1 MLKYIGKGWMKS
13 LILCNPGGGAT
24 RLIFEWG
31 VRLGI
36 GTITVTQCGHDNDQI
51 CEKYTPSHDNN
62 CEKDT
67 PICKKNAKKMPSP
80 THDNL

>member
-13 LILCNPGGGAT
+13 LIFCNPGGGAT

-36 GTITVTQCGHDNDQI
+36 GTITVTQCGHDND
-51 CEKYTPSHDNN
+51 
-62 CEKDT
+62 
-67 PICKKNAKKMPSP
+67 
-80 THDNL
+80 